1 MRRIRYVYPTFEQID
16 WLYETMLFICDG
28 GIKGYRDKGSLEYLL
43 EIIKDDDYF
52 PDIVSKVSRLT
63 YGISHGHVFSDGNK
77 RMGMIAG
84 AYFLSI
90 NGLYNPSYCYLQ
102 RMESI
107 TLHIANGNIDE
118 ELLPLIMRSLIQG
131 NDYPE
136 DVKLMI
142 KEAIE

>member
-1 MRRIRYVYPTFEQID
+1 
-16 WLYETMLFICDG
+16 
-28 GIKGYRDKGSLEYLL
+28 
-43 EIIKDDDYF
+43 
-52 PDIVSKVSRLT
+52 
-63 YGISHGHVFSDGNK
+63 
-77 RMGMIAG
+77 MIAG